1 MTHPE
6 DMEKSIANME
16 VDVLISTA
24 GQGLRL
30 HKISDKI
37 NKSLLPYLNK
47 PIIHHIIEKIP
58 EDLKIGI
65 LLGYRSEQVK
75 DYICLA
81 FPERNIVFIYVD
93 DWSSSKSG
101 TKYSIMFARDLLKK
115 TFWYFPCDG
124 IYDNMDFILKKFDED
139 VFVVSKVDEDKAWH
153 YLTFI
158 ITNERINQQF
168 FKSKKDIGD
177 FAFTGAMKII
187 NKEKFF
193 SKLDTS
199 KSTEFVSAISEKSLV
214 YITESWRDLGN
225 SEMYEEALSRN
236 GDFDFSKTDEYT
248 YQLTDKI
255 VKWWADPNIAFLKM
269 EKPRLKP
276 VVFPKNVK
284 SRNQFLTYD
293 KSSGFPF
300 YEQVNKEN
308 FKTLLSWLKEE
319 LWLPLNVDISKNLDE
334 FYKNKTSTRIELL
347 GNKLK
352 TQTYNPK
359 IINGIKVKS
368 WQYYYEKIDWNLL
381 ITNSKP
387 SFIHGDLQFDNIIY
401 EQITNR
407 FSLIDW
413 RYDFSGLK
421 SIGDLYYD
429 FAKMLGGIHMNYQEI
444 KKGNFDFKF
453 KNNTVVM
460 EIPIVN
466 DSKDLISILEDC
478 AKDFQLDINKV
489 KALVPLIFWNMA
501 PLHKE
506 PFSNL
511 CWCLGVMNYEILDN

>member
-1 MTHPE
+1 
-6 DMEKSIANME
+6 
-16 VDVLISTA
+16 
-24 GQGLRL
+24 
-30 HKISDKI
+30 
-37 NKSLLPYLNK
+37 
-47 PIIHHIIEKIP
+47 
-58 EDLKIGI
+58 
-65 LLGYRSEQVK
+65 
-75 DYICLA
+75 
-81 FPERNIVFIYVD
+81 
-93 DWSSSKSG
+93 
-101 TKYSIMFARDLLKK
+101 
-115 TFWYFPCDG
+115 
-124 IYDNMDFILKKFDED
+124 
-139 VFVVSKVDEDKAWH
+139 
-153 YLTFI
+153 
-158 ITNERINQQF
+158 
-168 FKSKKDIGD
+168 
-177 FAFTGAMKII
+177 
-187 NKEKFF
+187 
-193 SKLDTS
+193 
-199 KSTEFVSAISEKSLV
+199 
-214 YITESWRDLGN
+214 
-225 SEMYEEALSRN
+225 
-236 GDFDFSKTDEYT
+236 
-248 YQLTDKI
+248 
-255 VKWWADPNIAFLKM
+255 
-269 EKPRLKP
+269 
-276 VVFPKNVK
+276 
-284 SRNQFLTYD
+284 LTYD